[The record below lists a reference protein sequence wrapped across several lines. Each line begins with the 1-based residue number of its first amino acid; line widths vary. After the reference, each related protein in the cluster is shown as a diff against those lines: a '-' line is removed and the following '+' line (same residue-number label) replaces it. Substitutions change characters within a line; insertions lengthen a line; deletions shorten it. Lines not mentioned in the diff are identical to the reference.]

1 MAIIMSENELKIR
14 KLIQDLVG
22 EEITLPCVDNSYSII
37 YEGDFNIGFSQMN
50 ELLLLHGFDRVSK
63 PFFQFLVD
71 QTTDYKPTSK
81 VTSLEQFE
89 KGIVEFR
96 KIAILFWGN
105 IKKGFKVFGREPSE
119 AFIRCLKSLK
129 EIDTGDYSKR
139 HNPILPTIPIGPMDT
154 YYLGYIIERE
164 LKEKLKDDPENQGL
178 LQQDLKRQE
187 IIKIGQKNQRAYLSS
202 DHLDIYVATSMR
214 LKHEYLFVNKTIKN
228 IFQEPSLSG
237 LNLRWFDPTQAY
249 CRDRIDKGLSEGLM
263 LKRAKC
269 TLYLAQESDTLG
281 KDSELATTLAQGKP
295 VVAYIPEGNKSY
307 VDELLADLQHT
318 NSHLSE
324 KKIILSQ
331 LEVFK
336 PSLAWG
342 NDPDSKVIL
351 EWINNLESADV
362 TEMRQMLYAIVSDH
376 YEKRASTLKQD
387 HPLGLQVNLDTG
399 VATGVLVV
407 RSVKD
412 CASLLRSIVLK
423 KIIFKLRSEKKENE
437 QEYTYLVEDISG
449 SIFRVMSGDKLLTN
463 AFWNF
468 YLETNQT

>member
-1 MAIIMSENELKIR
+1 MSDNEIKIR
-14 KLIQDLVG
+14 KLIQNLVG
-22 EEITLPCVDNSYSII
+22 EEITLSCNDNSYSVI
-37 YEGDFNIGFSQMN
+37 YEGDFNVGFSQMN
-50 ELLLLHGFDRVSK
+50 ELLLLHGFDRISK
-63 PFFQFLVD
+63 PFFQFLVN

-81 VTSLEQFE
+81 VTSLEQLE
-89 KGIVEFR
+89 KGIDEFR

-105 IKKGFKVFGREPSE
+105 IKKGFKVFAREPSE

-129 EIDTGDYSKR
+129 EIETTDFSKR
-139 HNPILPTIPIGPMDT
+139 HNPILPTIPIGPRDT

-164 LKEKLKDDPENQGL
+164 LKEKLNGNPENHEL
-178 LQQDLKRQE
+178 LQEEIKRQE

-228 IFQEPSLSG
+228 IFREPSLSG

-281 KDSELATTLAQGKP
+281 KDSELAATLAQGKP
-295 VVAYIPEGNKSY
+295 VVAYIPEGNKTY
-307 VDELLADLQHT
+307 VDELLTDLKET
-318 NSHLSE
+318 NEHLTE
-324 KKIILSQ
+324 KNNILSQ

-342 NDPDSKVIL
+342 NDQDSKKIMS
-351 EWINNLESADV
+351 WINDLESANIE
-362 TEMRQMLYAIVSDH
+362 EMRQMLYVIISAH
-376 YEKRASTLKQD
+376 YDKRAITLKQD

-407 RSVKD
+407 RSIKD
-412 CASLLRSIVLK
+412 CANLIRSIVLK
-423 KIIFKLRSEKKENE
+423 KIIFNLLSEKKENE

-468 YLETNQT
+468 YLESNQT